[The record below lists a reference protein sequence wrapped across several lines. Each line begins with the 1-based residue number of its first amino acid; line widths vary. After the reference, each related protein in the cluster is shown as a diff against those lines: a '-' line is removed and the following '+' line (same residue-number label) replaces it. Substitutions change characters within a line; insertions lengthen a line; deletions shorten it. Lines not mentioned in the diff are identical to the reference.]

1 MGGRAELAA
10 ALIKMATSP
19 VKADREAI
27 ARVERECQQDVTN
40 IAVLLENSEI
50 ILLAS
55 QSEKQDKSKVLA
67 TGIFWAGIIGIIAM
81 FTRPTL
87 MWEGVGLGFIVGSAS
102 VIKSKES

>member
-1 MGGRAELAA
+1 MDGRGALGA

-19 VKADREAI
+19 VKADRDAI

-55 QSEKQDKSKVLA
+55 QAEGRISKPKIMA
-67 TGIFWAGIIGIIAM
+67 TGIFWAGVIGIAAM
-81 FTRPTL
+81 FLRPTL
-87 MWEGVGLGFIVGSAS
+87 MWEGVTLGFVVGSAS
-102 VIKSKES
+102 VVKSKN